1 VLIKPAGDPPKK
13 PVKDYM
19 DRMHANNKLPKKPDN
34 DQLFDMSNVNYING
48 VSQNTTESGQY

>member
-1 VLIKPAGDPPKK
+1 
-13 PVKDYM
+13 
-19 DRMHANNKLPKKPDN
+19 MHANNKLPKKPDN